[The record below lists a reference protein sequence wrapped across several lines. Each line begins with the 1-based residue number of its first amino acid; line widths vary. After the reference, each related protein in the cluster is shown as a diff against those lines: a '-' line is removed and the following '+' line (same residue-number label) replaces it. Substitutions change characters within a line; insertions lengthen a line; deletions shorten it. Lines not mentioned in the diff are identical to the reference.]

1 MAKAS
6 RATVAE
12 LRAVWRLLCQPDG
25 TTSTEVAG
33 KTGKSPRTCIRRLNL
48 FVDGGY
54 ATAPGT
60 GRGARYHAV
69 R

>member
-12 LRAVWRLLCQPDG
+12 LRAVWGLLCQPDD
-25 TTSTEVAG
+25 TTSPEVAG
-33 KTGKSPRTCIRRLNL
+33 KTAEEPADVYPPAQPV
-48 FVDGGY
+48 VDAGH

-60 GRGARYHAV
+60 GRGARYHA
-69 R
+69 RR